1 MSAAELLEQAKAL
14 PLAERIELAQNLWED
29 IMDRY
34 DPPLTQA
41 EVELIDARLMEEAA
55 NPADVVSWTDLKA
68 KLDEKF
74 KK

>member
-1 MSAAELLEQAKAL
+1 
-14 PLAERIELAQNLWED
+14 
-29 IMDRY
+29 MDRY